1 MSGSLVRI
9 GVLHD
14 FPTAD
19 EGRSFE
25 RNLRLGLQAVVD
37 SGRLD
42 DQIEIVHAV
51 GLGLPLPGGSAHAV
65 ERAYLELADQG
76 VAAIVGPAISDNAI
90 VVQPLADS
98 GRIPTLNYTGSE
110 ETRSEYGFQYQLGSL
125 EDEPSF
131 LAANLVARGLTSVAV
146 ERDGSYVGRRMADF
160 FQHAAAVAGLSI
172 TARGAAD
179 AIVSLGMWDSARA
192 LARSQPS
199 VPVVAN
205 SALIY
210 GHHDAEAARDWEG
223 WTYPD
228 VVSEANDLYTALGD
242 TRYGGA
248 AQYDMGRLIGE
259 ALARARVTNG
269 RGVMQGLE
277 QVKAIPAACGEPG
290 TLMGFGRCERGAL
303 KGRYLVLRR
312 WRGGH
317 SIAEEPAT

>member
-1 MSGSLVRI
+1 VAGSLVRI

-25 RNLRLGLQAVVD
+25 RNVRLGIRAVVD

-42 DQIEIVHAV
+42 DEVEIVHAV

-65 ERAYLELADQG
+65 ERAFAELIDQG
-76 VAAIVGPAISDNAI
+76 VAAILGPAISDNAI
-90 VVQPLADS
+90 VVQPHADRA
-98 GRIPTLNYTGSE
+98 RIPTLNYSGSE
-110 ETRSEYGFQYQLGSL
+110 ETRSEYGFQYQIGSL

-131 LAANLVARGLTSVAV
+131 LADNLVARGLTRVAV
-146 ERDGSYVGRRMADF
+146 ERDRSYVGRRMSDF
-160 FQHAAAVAGLSI
+160 FEHAAGVAGLSLS
-172 TARGAAD
+172 ARGAAD
-179 AIVSLGMWDSARA
+179 AIVSLGMWDSARM
-192 LARSQPS
+192 LAESRPS

-210 GHHDAEAARDWEG
+210 GHHDGQAARDWEG

-228 VVSEANDLYTALGD
+228 VFSETNTAYAALGD
-242 TRYGGA
+242 TRYGVA

-259 ALARARVTNG
+259 ALARARIASG
-269 RGVMQGLE
+269 PGVLDGLE
-277 QVKAIPAACGEPG
+277 QVKAIPAASGEPG

-303 KGRYLVLRR
+303 KGRYLVLRQWHDGR
-312 WRGGH
+312 
-317 SIAEEPAT
+317 SVPA

>member
-1 MSGSLVRI
+1 MTGSLVRI

-19 EGRSFE
+19 NGRSFE
-25 RNLRLGLQAVVD
+25 RNLRLGLQAVAD

-42 DQIEIVHAV
+42 DDVEVVHAV

-65 ERAYLELADQG
+65 ERAYAELVEQG

-90 VVQPLADS
+90 VVRPLADRA
-98 GRIPTLNYTGSE
+98 RIPTLNYTGSE

-131 LAANLVARGLTSVAV
+131 LASNLRARGLVRVAV
-146 ERDGSYVGRRMADF
+146 ERDRSYVGRRMADF
-160 FQHAAAVAGLSI
+160 FEHAAGVAGLSV
-172 TARGAAD
+172 TSRADAD

-192 LARSQPS
+192 LAVSRPP

-210 GHHDAEAARDWEG
+210 GHHDPQGARDWEG

-228 VVSEANDLYTALGD
+228 VFSETNDVYAALGD
-242 TRYGGA
+242 ASYGVG

-259 ALARARVTNG
+259 ALARARITNG
-269 RGVMQGLE
+269 AGVMDGLE
-277 QVKAIPAACGEPG
+277 QVKAIPAASGESG

-303 KGRYLVLRR
+303 KGRYLVLRE
-312 WRGGH
+312 WRDGR
-317 SIAEEPAT
+317 STPA

>member
-19 EGRSFE
+19 NGRAFE
-25 RNLRLGLQAVVD
+25 RNLRLGLQPVVD

-42 DQIEIVHAV
+42 DQVEIVHAV

-65 ERAYLELADQG
+65 ERAFGELVDQG

-90 VVQPLADS
+90 VVQPLAD
-98 GRIPTLNYTGSE
+98 RARVPTLNYSGSE
-110 ETRSEYGFQYQLGSL
+110 ETRSEYGFQFQLGSL

-131 LAANLVARGLTSVAV
+131 LATNLVGRGLMRVAV
-146 ERDGSYVGRRMADF
+146 ERDRSYVGRRMGEF
-160 FQHAAAVAGLSI
+160 FEQAAAVAGLSV
-172 TARGAAD
+172 TAHGAAD
-179 AIVSLGMWDSARA
+179 AIVSLGMWDSART
-192 LARSQPS
+192 LAASRPA

-210 GHHDAEAARDWEG
+210 GHHDVQAARDWEG

-228 VVSEANDLYTALGD
+228 VFSEANDMYAALGD
-242 TRYGGA
+242 TSYGVA
-248 AQYDMGRLIGE
+248 AQHDMGRLIGE
-259 ALARARVTNG
+259 ALARARIASG
-269 RGVMQGLE
+269 PGVMAGLE
-277 QVKAIPAACGEPG
+277 QVKAIPAASGEPG

-303 KGRYLVLRR
+303 KGRYLVLRQWHEGR
-312 WRGGH
+312 STPG
-317 SIAEEPAT
+317 

>member
-1 MSGSLVRI
+1 VSGSLVRI

-19 EGRSFE
+19 DGRSFE
-25 RNLRLGLQAVVD
+25 RNLRLGLQTVVD

-42 DQIEIVHAV
+42 DQVEIVHAV
-51 GLGLPLPGGSAHAV
+51 GLGLPLPGGSAYAV
-65 ERAYLELADQG
+65 ERAFVELAEQR

-90 VVQPLADS
+90 VVQPLADRA
-98 GRIPTLNYTGSE
+98 RIPTLNYTGSE

-131 LAANLVARGLTSVAV
+131 LASNLVGRGLTRVTV
-146 ERDGSYVGRRMADF
+146 QRDGSYVGRRMADF
-160 FQHAAAVAGLSI
+160 FEHAAAVAGLSI
-172 TARGAAD
+172 ASGSAAD

-192 LARSQPS
+192 LAASRPS

-210 GHHDAEAARDWEG
+210 GHHDAQAARDWEG

-228 VVSEANDLYTALGD
+228 VFSEANDLYAALSA
-242 TRYGGA
+242 TPYGVA

-259 ALARARVTNG
+259 ALARARIANG
-269 RGVMQGLE
+269 PGVLDGLE
-277 QVKAIPAACGEPG
+277 QVKAIPAASGEPG

-303 KGRYLVLRR
+303 KGRYLVLRQWHDGR
-312 WRGGH
+312 
-317 SIAEEPAT
+317 SIAG